1 MVRGGLLQEDGASHR
16 YTHIQTDSNCSIT
29 YYCILPRRWRQFY
42 CDNKVLDMELLCV
55 EYFFNLFSTLTGYFD
70 ENFYP
75 AYYEDDD
82 YAIRI
87 HLSQH
92 FYATKLE
99 NTPLMH
105 GEIDGSKGSLFTL
118 HTFIYTHMHTHDGGP
133 VLPRPIWYIMNTY
146 NSSKM
151 ATLHIECMYICKYEC
166 MYVLR

>member
-1 MVRGGLLQEDGASHR
+1 
-16 YTHIQTDSNCSIT
+16 
-29 YYCILPRRWRQFY
+29 
-42 CDNKVLDMELLCV
+42 MELLCV
-55 EYFFNLFSTLTGYFD
+55 EFVLLFSTLTGYFD

-105 GEIDGSKGSLFTL
+105 GEIDGSKGRHFIL
-118 HTFIYTHMHTHDGGP
+118 HTYIRTCIHMMEDLCYRGQ
-133 VLPRPIWYIMNTY
+133 YD
-146 NSSKM
+146 
-151 ATLHIECMYICKYEC
+151 TL
-166 MYVLR
+166 

>member
-1 MVRGGLLQEDGASHR
+1 
-16 YTHIQTDSNCSIT
+16 
-29 YYCILPRRWRQFY
+29 
-42 CDNKVLDMELLCV
+42 MESLCV
-55 EYFFNLFSTLTGYFD
+55 VFFSFFSTLTGYFD

-105 GEIDGSKGSLFTL
+105 GEIDGSKGRHFTL
-118 HTFIYTHMHTHDGGP
+118 HTYTHAYT
-133 VLPRPIWYIMNTY
+133 
-146 NSSKM
+146 
-151 ATLHIECMYICKYEC
+151 
-166 MYVLR
+166 